1 MQRRTQSQRDLS
13 PVTPILGVGRLG
25 GVRPIGLRRKP
36 GAGLRVA
43 TVLPAPTFCDR
54 RPFFREDDDH
64 ARQLSSKWKEG
75 LLMALE
81 NLPRFD
87 WE

>member
-1 MQRRTQSQRDLS
+1 L
-13 PVTPILGVGRLG
+13 
-25 GVRPIGLRRKP
+25 RP
-36 GAGLRVA
+36 
-43 TVLPAPTFCDR
+43 

-64 ARQLSSKWKEG
+64 ARQLSSKGKEG

-81 NLPRFD
+81 NLLRFD